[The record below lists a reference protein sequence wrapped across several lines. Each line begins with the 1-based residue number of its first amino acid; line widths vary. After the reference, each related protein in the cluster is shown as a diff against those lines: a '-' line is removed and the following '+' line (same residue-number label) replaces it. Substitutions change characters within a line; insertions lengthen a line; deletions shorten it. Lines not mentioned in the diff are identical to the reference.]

1 MPRRSWKA
9 AKIEGEDTNTN
20 RLQPSAFAA
29 SSSAA
34 VAATLMRSKADFAPQ
49 LAERAAAWITESQPR
64 VSVRGS
70 AASSARSAATN
81 VAPLASIRARA
92 AVDRP
97 VATTAWPR
105 ARAASTRL
113 RPSPPVA
120 PVIRIVRVTRLQP
133 QHHRAGADSGR
144 GAEHH
149 DRVAA
154 PDKVMV
160 QRVRQHR
167 GQGGCDLVAGLG
179 EDVDHRHAG
188 VGEQLPHMGDA
199 RCAGLVADDRRQVFA
214 GDAGLDQ
221 GLVDDLGQPP
231 GRGLEDAE
239 RVHLEARAGDQRL
252 VALLDAQAGAAGP
265 EGGQLMAV
273 AVALEPRGQQAL

>member
-133 QHHRAGADSGR
+133 QHHRA
-144 GAEHH
+144 
-149 DRVAA
+149 AA
-154 PDKVMV
+154 PDKVTV

-179 EDVDHRHAG
+179 EDVAHRHAG